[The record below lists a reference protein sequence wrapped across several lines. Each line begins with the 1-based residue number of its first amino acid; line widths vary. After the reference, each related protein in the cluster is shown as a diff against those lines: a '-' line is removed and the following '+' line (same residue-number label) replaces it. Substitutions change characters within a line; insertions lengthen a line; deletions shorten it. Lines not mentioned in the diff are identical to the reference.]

1 MKLSDILPNPE
12 NPRVLRDE
20 KFKKLKQSIEEFPKM
35 MALRPIIIDNMN
47 MILGGNMRYR
57 ALRDLGFK
65 EIPDNWVK
73 RADELTPEEKRRF
86 IVADN
91 VGFGEWDW
99 DELSNNWDV
108 DDLEAWG
115 LDVPSFAET
124 TADEKDLSSS
134 IEDLFRIEII
144 CKDEEDQEHKYN
156 KLIEQGYTCRLLTL

>member
-1 MKLSDILPNPE
+1 
-12 NPRVLRDE
+12 
-20 KFKKLKQSIEEFPKM
+20 M